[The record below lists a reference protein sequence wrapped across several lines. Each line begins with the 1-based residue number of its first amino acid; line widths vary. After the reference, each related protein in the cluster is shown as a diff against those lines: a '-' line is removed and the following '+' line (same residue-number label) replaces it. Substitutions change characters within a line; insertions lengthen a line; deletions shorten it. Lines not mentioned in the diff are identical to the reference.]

1 MSFEIEEN
9 LSLIPQ
15 CILEKMMMNDDD
27 DNDDNDDVIAG
38 RQIGHN
44 KN

>member
-1 MSFEIEEN
+1 MSFENEEK

-15 CILEKMMMNDDD
+15 SILENMMMNDD
-27 DNDDNDDVIAG
+27 DDNDDVIAG

>member
-1 MSFEIEEN
+1 MSFENKEN

-15 CILEKMMMNDDD
+15 CILENMMMNDD
-27 DNDDNDDVIAG
+27 DDNDDVIAG

>member
-1 MSFEIEEN
+1 MSFGNEEN

-15 CILEKMMMNDDD
+15 CILQNMMMNDAGDD
-27 DNDDNDDVIAG
+27 DDDVIAG

>member
-1 MSFEIEEN
+1 MSFENEEN

-15 CILEKMMMNDDD
+15 CILENMMMNDDD

-38 RQIGHN
+38 KQIGHN

>member
-15 CILEKMMMNDDD
+15 CILENMMMNDDD
-27 DNDDNDDVIAG
+27 DNDDVIAS